1 MVGGVVVEDGVEV
14 VVNLGVEIGDGCESV
29 DDRGGRC
36 ETVDDGDGGCET
48 VDDGGGGCETVGGVD
63 AGFVTDDDVG
73 CLVLSVVVDVG
84 GVVVEDGVEVV
95 VILGVEVGGAC
106 ERVNDGGEGCE
117 TVDDR
122 GG

>member
-48 VDDGGGGCETVGGVD
+48 LGGVD
-63 AGFVTDDDVG
+63 GGFVTDADVG
-73 CLVLSVVVDVG
+73 
-84 GVVVEDGVEVV
+84 
-95 VILGVEVGGAC
+95 
-106 ERVNDGGEGCE
+106 
-117 TVDDR
+117 
-122 GG
+122 